1 MKSHAY
7 GKGKVIWNLPLNEVL
22 SSMGVERDF
31 VPENIENKDQHF
43 DYIHRATA
51 DEDSKW
57 PQRKTRGGGCSRRP
71 TDSKPMADQIPKDRG
86 APPSITMA
94 TLTDWTESAD
104 PGVRYF
110 SGSATYHNQFLSTQC
125 PAGGNT
131 PSCSTSVPLG
141 GRQWSA

>member
-7 GKGKVIWNLPLNEVL
+7 GKGQVIWNLPLNEVL

-57 PQRKTRGGGCSRRP
+57 PQRKTRGGGCSSRP
-71 TDSKPMADQIPKDRG
+71 TDSKPMADRIPQRSRSTALHHDGHPNRLDRIRRSRG
-86 APPSITMA
+86 AV
-94 TLTDWTESAD
+94 LF
-104 PGVRYF
+104 R
-110 SGSATYHNQFLSTQC
+110 LS
-125 PAGGNT
+125 NL
-131 PSCSTSVPLG
+131 S
-141 GRQWSA
+141 